1 METGMKPARLILGL
15 ALAALLV
22 GASVS
27 ESALAHGRARVFV
40 GFNFGYPGYYY
51 PAPYY
56 SPYYYPAY
64 YPYPY
69 YPAPVV
75 VQSFPPVYVE
85 RNDVAPAPEA
95 QSYWYYCAATRGYY
109 PYVKECPGGWQK
121 VAPAPQN

>member
-1 METGMKPARLILGL
+1 MKPSKLTLGL
-15 ALAALLV
+15 ALAALLI

-27 ESALAHGRARVFV
+27 ESALAHGRGRVFL

-51 PAPYY
+51 PAPY
-56 SPYYYPAY
+56 SPYYY
-64 YPYPY
+64 YPPPY
-69 YPAPVV
+69 YAAPVV
-75 VQSFPPVYVE
+75 VQSPPQVYVE
-85 RNDVAPAPEA
+85 RDAAPAPEA

>member
-1 METGMKPARLILGL
+1 MKPSKLTVGL

-27 ESALAHGRARVFV
+27 QSALARGHGGGRVSF
-40 GFNFGYPGYYY
+40 GFYLGG
-51 PAPYY
+51 PAYWGP
-56 SPYYYPAY
+56 SPFYYPAY
-64 YPYPY
+64 PAPY

-75 VQSFPPVYVE
+75 IQSPPQVYVE
-85 RNDVAPAPEA
+85 REAVPEA

-109 PYVKECPGGWQK
+109 PYVRECPGGWQK